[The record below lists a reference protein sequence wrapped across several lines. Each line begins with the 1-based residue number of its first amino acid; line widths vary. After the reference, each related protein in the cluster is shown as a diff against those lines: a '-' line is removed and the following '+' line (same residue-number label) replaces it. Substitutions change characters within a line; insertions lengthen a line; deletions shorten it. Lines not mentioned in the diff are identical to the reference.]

1 MSNLEEF
8 KKIFDKEIKK
18 INKKIKELTDKY
30 KKLDYDNFLLGS
42 DIDALDKRLFKIEKF
57 NSLNNNINNRP
68 NGNNIVNDNNIEND
82 NNINNI
88 NNIVNDDVNL
98 NNINNNNEEGLLF
111 RKQISGK
118 NKIKRNNKKK
128 EEIIVQRPNSK
139 NKKIFQNYE
148 AENNKKE
155 KKKRRTLNKNT
166 LKNNK
171 NNLSDDSNDY
181 NGNNIINL
189 KDVEKKII
197 LDDNDNNNKIDLNNI
212 NKELEENKNLNN
224 NSLIINNNNNIENNY
239 DIVSFGNNNLGNSNN
254 LNNSMLT
261 TTSGKFSEFS
271 FNPQKIGNKFNNT
284 NNNIQSKIVE
294 NTFVMNINNR
304 NNLFQNEPYNNL
316 INSKIEDKLNSEI
329 VKDINEIKLILNCL
343 PKYSKFSGLPEFQTL
358 FQSSLKGD
366 SAKTFHKFCDSEP
379 NIILLIESKNGKRF
393 GAYTKIGF
401 SADGGKKYDD
411 NAFLFSF
418 DEKRIYKIRKK
429 YKNICCDG
437 NIGPCFGDEENKIF
451 QINDN
456 YLKEKSFFKKSYK
469 FYYDMNLNKGEFNN
483 EQEEF
488 IVNKLEVIK
497 ILML

>member
-18 INKKIKELTDKY
+18 LTKKIKELTDKY
-30 KKLDYDNFLLGS
+30 KKLDYDHFLLGS
-42 DIDALDKRLFKIEKF
+42 DIDALDKRLFQIENL

-88 NNIVNDDVNL
+88 NNIVNDDIIL

-118 NKIKRNNKKK
+118 NKIKRNNKMK
-128 EEIIVQRPNSK
+128 EEIFVQRPNSK
-139 NKKIFQNYE
+139 DKKIFQNYE

-171 NNLSDDSNDY
+171 NNLSDDSNGY
-181 NGNNIINL
+181 NDNNIINL
-189 KDVEKKII
+189 NDVGKKII
-197 LDDNDNNNKIDLNNI
+197 LDDNDNNNIIDLNNI
-212 NKELEENKNLNN
+212 NKGLEENKNLNN
-224 NSLIINNNNNIENNY
+224 NSLIINNNNIENNF

-294 NTFVMNINNR
+294 NTFVMNISNK

-411 NAFLFSF
+411 NVFLFSF